1 MNIFKGF
8 LISSIAMTTFVGTDL
23 ILQNDSIHN
32 KVYAESYNV
41 TYKERDSQE
50 ERLIVKFKNQIDLPY
65 EDGIEKRIKNGD
77 YDNNLKELFSENKE
91 LTLNRLFSSVN
102 PIEIEKLSVHSKS
115 FANPSANNLLNYYIV
130 QAPNNIEIELLL
142 KKFETSPLVEEAYI
156 QEKQILTPPEIQLQD
171 LSVNPYDDPRF
182 KNQGYLEAAP
192 KGINASHAWSIKGG
206 DGKGTTFVDMEYGW
220 LLNHE
225 DLVNKNIKLM
235 SGQNI
240 SQHRAHGT
248 SVLGIVSSEDN
259 QIGNIG
265 IAPKANV
272 KVISQIR
279 DNGIYNTADAILSA
293 VHNLQ
298 SGDVLLLEAQ
308 ASYDGYGDKYLPVEV
323 HPDIFDA
330 IRVGADKG
338 IIIIEAGANGS
349 NDLDNFKDRNGKK
362 ILNRNSPDFKD
373 SGAIMVGAGS
383 STVPHKRLWFSN
395 YGSRLDVYGWGE
407 NVDTTSA
414 NPSQNTTNLYTSTF
428 SGTSSASPI
437 IAGAATSIQGI
448 AKEHRG
454 YPYTPAE
461 LRNIL
466 SNPNTGTQSQDPWND
481 RIGVLPDLKSILDN
495 LGFNSD
501 IPNSSSILEGK
512 QFAWSLKGISDFE
525 FAKINFNKSTEEMQ
539 VDLKS
544 GIPHHYFNETYASI
558 KVQNASGKIVY
569 NKNIYGNQ
577 QQNAES
583 QKVSVKVGDYIELTH
598 LEGVHRATFTN
609 VDNSKQESFGKK
621 AIYEVTKE
629 GLKKVEKMPE
639 ATILDGNQFAWSLKG
654 YSDREIAKVNYDK
667 TAEEMKIKLEAGV
680 PHSYFASTYASIKVQ
695 NSSGNVIYNKEIEGN
710 KQQNAESQT
719 VPVKIGDYIELTHIE
734 GEATKEKTRAT
745 LINLENNKN
754 ETIGKT
760 ARYQITKEGL
770 KKVEKMP
777 ETTVLDGNQFNWS
790 LKGYNDREIAKVE
803 YNKATEKMQIKLE
816 AGIPHSYFTSTYAS
830 IKVQN
835 SSGNILYNKE
845 IVGNR
850 QQPAE
855 SQTVPVKVGDYIEF
869 THIEGEAQKE
879 KTRATLTNLENNKQE
894 FVGKKK
900 TYQVTPTG
908 LLLGN
913 VNY

>member
-23 ILQNDSIHN
+23 ILQNDSIHD

-50 ERLIVKFKNQIDLPY
+50 ERLIVKFKNKIDLPY

-77 YDNNLKELFSENKE
+77 YDNNLKKLFSENTE

-102 PIEIEKLSVHSKS
+102 PIEIEKLSVQSKS
-115 FANPSANNLLNYYIV
+115 VANESANNLLNYYIV
-130 QAPNNIEIELLL
+130 QAPDNIEIELLL

-156 QEKQILTPPEIQLQD
+156 QEKQILTPPEIQLPN

-192 KGINASHAWSIKGG
+192 KGINTSHAWSIKGG
-206 DGKGTTFVDMEYGW
+206 DGKDTTFVDMEYGW

-298 SGDVLLLEAQ
+298 AGDILLLEAQ

-454 YPYTPAE
+454 SPYTPAE

-466 SNPNTGTQSQDPWND
+466 SNPNTGTKSQDPWND

-512 QFAWSLKGISDFE
+512 QFAWSLKGIGDFEFAKVNLNKSTEEMQIDLKAAVPHNYFDSTYASIKVQNTSGKVVYNKEIYGNKQQNAESQKVSVKVGDYIELTHLEGVHRATLTNVDNSKQESFGKKAIYEVTKEGLKKVEKMPEATILDGNQFAWSLKGISDFE

-558 KVQNASGKIVY
+558 KVQNASGKVVY
-569 NKNIYGNQ
+569 NKDIYGNK

-598 LEGVHRATFTN
+598 LEGVHRATLTN

-621 AIYEVTKE
+621 AMYEV
-629 GLKKVEKMPE
+629 
-639 ATILDGNQFAWSLKG
+639 
-654 YSDREIAKVNYDK
+654 
-667 TAEEMKIKLEAGV
+667 
-680 PHSYFASTYASIKVQ
+680 
-695 NSSGNVIYNKEIEGN
+695 
-710 KQQNAESQT
+710 
-719 VPVKIGDYIELTHIE
+719 
-734 GEATKEKTRAT
+734 
-745 LINLENNKN
+745 
-754 ETIGKT
+754 
-760 ARYQITKEGL
+760 TKEGL

-777 ETTVLDGNQFNWS
+777 ETTVLDGNQFAWS

-850 QQPAE
+850 QQAAE
-855 SQTVPVKVGDYIEF
+855 NQTVPVKVGDYIEF

-879 KTRATLTNLENNKQE
+879 KTRATLTNIENSKQE

-908 LLLGN
+908 LLIK
-913 VNY
+913 

>member
-77 YDNNLKELFSENKE
+77 YDNNLKKLFSENTE

-102 PIEIEKLSVHSKS
+102 PIEIEKLSVQSKS
-115 FANPSANNLLNYYIV
+115 VANESANNLLNYYIV

-156 QEKQILTPPEIQLQD
+156 QEKQILTPPEIQLPN

-206 DGKGTTFVDMEYGW
+206 DGKDTTFVDMEYGW

-298 SGDVLLLEAQ
+298 AGDILLLEAQ

-414 NPSQNTTNLYTSTF
+414 NPSQNTINLYTSTF

-454 YPYTPAE
+454 SPYTPAE

-466 SNPNTGTQSQDPWND
+466 SNPNTGTKSQDPWND

-512 QFAWSLKGISDFE
+512 QFAWSLKGIGDFEFAKVNLNKSTEEMQIDLKAAVPHNYFDSTYASIKVQNTSGKVVYNKEIYGNKQQNAESQKVSVKVGDYIELTHLEGVHRATLTNLDNSKQESFGKKAIYEVTKEGLKKVEKMPEATILDGNQFAWSLKGISDFE

-558 KVQNASGKIVY
+558 KVQNASGKVVY
-569 NKNIYGNQ
+569 NKDIYGNK

-598 LEGVHRATFTN
+598 LEGVHRATLTN

-621 AIYEVTKE
+621 AMYEV
-629 GLKKVEKMPE
+629 
-639 ATILDGNQFAWSLKG
+639 
-654 YSDREIAKVNYDK
+654 
-667 TAEEMKIKLEAGV
+667 
-680 PHSYFASTYASIKVQ
+680 
-695 NSSGNVIYNKEIEGN
+695 
-710 KQQNAESQT
+710 
-719 VPVKIGDYIELTHIE
+719 
-734 GEATKEKTRAT
+734 
-745 LINLENNKN
+745 
-754 ETIGKT
+754 
-760 ARYQITKEGL
+760 TKEGL

-777 ETTVLDGNQFNWS
+777 ETTVLDGNQFAWS

-850 QQPAE
+850 QQAAE
-855 SQTVPVKVGDYIEF
+855 NQAVPVKVGDYIEF

-879 KTRATLTNLENNKQE
+879 KTRATLTNIENSKQE

-908 LLLGN
+908 LLIK
-913 VNY
+913 

>member
-8 LISSIAMTTFVGTDL
+8 LIASIAMTTFLGTDQ
-23 ILQNDSIHN
+23 ILPDDSIHN
-32 KVYAESYNV
+32 KVYAESYN
-41 TYKERDSQE
+41 TTNKETDSNKRDSQE
-50 ERLIVKFKNQIDLPY
+50 GQLIVKFKNEMDLPY
-65 EDGIEKRIKNGD
+65 EDGIEKRIKNGN
-77 YDNNLKELFSENKE
+77 YDNNLKKLFSENTE

-102 PIEIEKLSVHSKS
+102 PIEIEKLSLHSKS
-115 FANPSANNLLNYYIV
+115 FANQSAENLLNYYIV

-156 QEKQILTPPEIQLQD
+156 QEKQILTPPEVQLPG

-225 DLVNKNIKLM
+225 DLVNQNIKLM

-298 SGDVLLLEAQ
+298 AGDILLLEAQ

-454 YPYTPAE
+454 SPYTPAE

-466 SNPNTGTQSQDPWND
+466 SNPNTGTKSQDPWND

-501 IPNSSSILEGK
+501 IPSSSSILEGK
-512 QFAWSLKGISDFE
+512 QFAWSLKGIGDFEFAKVNLNKSTEEMQIDLKAGVPHNYFDSTYASIRVQNTSGKVVYNKEIYGNKQQNAESQKVSVKVGDYIELTHLEGVYRATLTNVDNSKQESFGKKAIYEVTKEGLKKVEKMPEATILDGNQFAWSLKGISDFE

-558 KVQNASGKIVY
+558 KVQNASGKVVY
-569 NKNIYGNQ
+569 NKDIYGNK

-598 LEGVHRATFTN
+598 QEGVHRATLTN

-621 AIYEVTKE
+621 AMYEV
-629 GLKKVEKMPE
+629 
-639 ATILDGNQFAWSLKG
+639 
-654 YSDREIAKVNYDK
+654 
-667 TAEEMKIKLEAGV
+667 
-680 PHSYFASTYASIKVQ
+680 
-695 NSSGNVIYNKEIEGN
+695 
-710 KQQNAESQT
+710 
-719 VPVKIGDYIELTHIE
+719 
-734 GEATKEKTRAT
+734 
-745 LINLENNKN
+745 
-754 ETIGKT
+754 
-760 ARYQITKEGL
+760 TKEGL

-777 ETTVLDGNQFNWS
+777 ETTVLDGNQFAWS

-835 SSGNILYNKE
+835 ASGNILYNKE

-850 QQPAE
+850 QQAAE
-855 SQTVPVKVGDYIEF
+855 NQTVPVKVGDYIEF

-879 KTRATLTNLENNKQE
+879 KTRATLTNLENSKQE

-908 LLLGN
+908 LLIK
-913 VNY
+913 

>member
-23 ILQNDSIHN
+23 ILKNDNIHN

-77 YDNNLKELFSENKE
+77 YDNNLKKLFSENTE

-102 PIEIEKLSVHSKS
+102 PIEIEKLSVQSKS
-115 FANPSANNLLNYYIV
+115 VANESANNLLNYYIV

-156 QEKQILTPPEIQLQD
+156 QEKQILTPPEIQLPN

-206 DGKGTTFVDMEYGW
+206 DGKDTTFVDMEYGW

-298 SGDVLLLEAQ
+298 AGDILLLEAQ

-454 YPYTPAE
+454 SPYTPAE

-466 SNPNTGTQSQDPWND
+466 SNPNTGTKSQDPWND

-512 QFAWSLKGISDFE
+512 QFAWSLKGIGDFEFAKVNLNKSTEEMQIDLKAGVPHNYFDSTYASIKVQNTSGKVVYNKEIYGNKQQNAESQKVSVKVGDYIELTHLEGVHRATLTNVDNSKQESFGKKAIYEVTKEGLKKVEKMPEATILDGNQFAWSLKGISDFE

-558 KVQNASGKIVY
+558 KVQNASGKVVY
-569 NKNIYGNQ
+569 NKDIYGNK

-598 LEGVHRATFTN
+598 LEGVHRATLTN

-621 AIYEVTKE
+621 AMYEV
-629 GLKKVEKMPE
+629 
-639 ATILDGNQFAWSLKG
+639 
-654 YSDREIAKVNYDK
+654 
-667 TAEEMKIKLEAGV
+667 
-680 PHSYFASTYASIKVQ
+680 
-695 NSSGNVIYNKEIEGN
+695 
-710 KQQNAESQT
+710 
-719 VPVKIGDYIELTHIE
+719 
-734 GEATKEKTRAT
+734 
-745 LINLENNKN
+745 
-754 ETIGKT
+754 
-760 ARYQITKEGL
+760 TKEGL

-777 ETTVLDGNQFNWS
+777 ETTVLDGNQFAWS

-850 QQPAE
+850 QQAAE
-855 SQTVPVKVGDYIEF
+855 NQTVPVKVGDYIEF

-879 KTRATLTNLENNKQE
+879 KTRATLTNIENSKQE

-908 LLLGN
+908 LLIK
-913 VNY
+913 